1 MELIAFMERISRID
15 LKEAE
20 LQDGDVVYVAQ
31 VGSSNT
37 IFRTSKK
44 YEYKDGALKE
54 LPTDPNDP
62 ETGRNAFV
70 GKDAGEQ

>member
-1 MELIAFMERISRID
+1 MVMWFMW
-15 LKEAE
+15 
-20 LQDGDVVYVAQ
+20 QQ